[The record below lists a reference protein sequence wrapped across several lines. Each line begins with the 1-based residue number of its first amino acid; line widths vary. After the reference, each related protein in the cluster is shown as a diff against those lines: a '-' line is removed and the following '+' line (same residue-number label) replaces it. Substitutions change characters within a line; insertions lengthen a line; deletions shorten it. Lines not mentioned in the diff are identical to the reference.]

1 MKYKFNFD
9 NRLKNNYY
17 STNYFLKTIDIVKNT
32 NNVVSMQFIHFS
44 NEDIVVCGIDETIQL
59 LKFVLG
65 ENFSKLEVLAQ
76 EDGNIISSNSPL
88 LVIKG
93 EYKYFG
99 QLENIIDGIL
109 ARRCSIATNVYKIKQ
124 KINSNQDIIFM
135 ADRNDSYFQQPYD
148 AYPAHLLGVKLFVT
162 NAQVEFFKEDKEVK
176 VIGTMPHALIQQF
189 KGDLKQVIKEY
200 NRVHLQKPYALIDY
214 HNNVISELESIKSQL
229 NDVIGVR
236 IDTSKNNID
245 FSLEQKGIMEYGVN
259 HNLVKSVRE
268 WLDNNGYKHLKIIVS
283 SGINDKDIETFA
295 KNNTP
300 IDYFGIGGYFLTN
313 SVHVSADLVELNG
326 EIETKTN
333 RFKKDWSTLKRVE

>member
-9 NRLKNNYY
+9 ERLKENYY
-17 STNYFLKTIDIVKNT
+17 STNYFLKTIDIVKNFD
-32 NNVVSMQFIHFS
+32 NIVSMQFIHFS
-44 NEDIVVCGIDETIQL
+44 DENIVVCGIDETIQL

-65 ENFSKLEVLAQ
+65 DNFSKLEIFTLK
-76 EDGNIISSNSPL
+76 DGDIVSSNSPL

-93 EYKYFG
+93 KYKYFG

-109 ARRCSIATNVYKIKQ
+109 ASRSSIATNVYKIKQ
-124 KINSNQDIIFM
+124 RINSNQDIIFM
-135 ADRNDSYFQQPYD
+135 ADRNRSYFEQQYD

-162 NAQVEFFKEDKEVK
+162 NAQIEFFQDDKEVK

-200 NRVHLQKPYALIDY
+200 NRIHSQKPYALIDY
-214 HNNVISELESIKSQL
+214 HNDVINELDLVKSQL
-229 NDVIGVR
+229 DNVIGVR

-245 FSLEQKGIMEYGVN
+245 FSLKQKGIMEYGVN

-268 WLDNNGYKHLKIIVS
+268 WLDSNGYKHLKIIVS
-283 SGINDKDIETFA
+283 SGIDYNDIEMFI

-300 IDYFGIGGYFLTN
+300 IDYFGIGSYFLTN

-326 EIETKTN
+326 KFEAKTN
-333 RFKKDWSTLKRVE
+333 RSKKDWSLLKKVE

>member
-9 NRLKNNYY
+9 DRLKNNYY

-176 VIGTMPHALIQQF
+176 ETFREERNAPAPARSDYADGDEFYKIPLLDLCESEMGRTLSSRDYQLLADWQQRYDDPLI
-189 KGDLKQVIKEY
+189 
-200 NRVHLQKPYALIDY
+200 RYAITEAVLYGKYSLDY
-214 HNNVISELESIKSQL
+214 VDRILHNWA
-229 NDVIGVR
+229 
-236 IDTSKNNID
+236 
-245 FSLEQKGIMEYGVN
+245 QKG
-259 HNLVKSVRE
+259 
-268 WLDNNGYKHLKIIVS
+268 
-283 SGINDKDIETFA
+283 
-295 KNNTP
+295 
-300 IDYFGIGGYFLTN
+300 LT
-313 SVHVSADLVELNG
+313 AEQYENG
-326 EIETKTN
+326 E
-333 RFKKDWSTLKRVE
+333 R